1 MPDRCEI
8 EVAGLPVLTGCPAN
22 DELFF
27 VNNAAQG
34 LGEFGYG
41 QRTWLQILNC
51 IILEFGN
58 PYLPKFFQF
67 KTVGDEL
74 TYTITPP
81 TDYKVV
87 DDSVNIS
94 LDGSELV
101 RYDDDTSADERIMYD
116 VSYEVN
122 GTANINFYNA
132 GAPIPAGL
140 VMIIKY
146 GIDKII

>member
-1 MPDRCEI
+1 MAERCEI
-8 EVAGLPVLTGCPAN
+8 EVAGLPVLTGCPAD

-34 LGEFGYG
+34 LGEFGYA
-41 QRTWLQILNC
+41 QRTWRQILNC
-51 IILEFGN
+51 ISFASGN
-58 PYLPKFFQF
+58 IYLPKFFQF

-81 TDYKVV
+81 TYYKVV

-101 RYDDDTSADERIMYD
+101 RYDDETSADERIMYD
-116 VSYEVN
+116 VSYEVD
-122 GTANINFYNA
+122 GTAIINFYNA
-132 GAPIPAGL
+132 GAPMPAGL

-146 GIDKII
+146 GVDNFI